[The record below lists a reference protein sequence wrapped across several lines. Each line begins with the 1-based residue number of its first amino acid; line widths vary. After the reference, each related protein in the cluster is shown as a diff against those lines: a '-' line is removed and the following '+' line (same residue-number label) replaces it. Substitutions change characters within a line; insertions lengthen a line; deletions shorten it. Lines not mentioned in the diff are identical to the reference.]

1 MNAADFPNLSF
12 PDALERLGAMPSVL
26 EAALADATAAQ
37 LRVRGVGDGFCLVEH
52 ACHLRD
58 LEREGYA
65 VRLQRMLDE
74 KHPQLDGFEGDVV
87 ARERD
92 YMAQDPREA
101 ARQFAVE
108 RARFVDRARTLTSDE
123 MRRTADF
130 MGRPITVCDLLA
142 MMVDHDAGHRDEIAA
157 LVAAR

>member
-12 PDALERLGAMPSVL
+12 PEALERLGAMPSVL
-26 EAALADATAAQ
+26 EAALAGATEAQ
-37 LRVRGVGDGFCLVEH
+37 LRLRAASDGFCLIEQ

-65 VRLQRMLDE
+65 VRLERMLDQE
-74 KHPQLDGFEGDVV
+74 HPELAGFEGDVV

-92 YMAQDPREA
+92 YMAQEARGA
-101 ARQFAVE
+101 ARAFRLE
-108 RARFVDRARTLTSDE
+108 RERFLARARTLTSDE
-123 MRRTADF
+123 MRRTGSF
-130 MGRPITVCDLLA
+130 MGRSITVCDLLA
-142 MMVDHDAGHRDEIAA
+142 MMVDHDAGHRGEIAA